1 VGGLSPT
8 WVLMGVVLVA
18 WPLYSAWSWPRR
30 RQVLQSGDPDVRRRV
45 TLGTIARQWT
55 LAAAVGSAWWWEGRS
70 LEVLRV
76 TTVPDGWQWAAVG
89 VGAGLG
95 LWFARNSLAAAAD
108 PEARAMARQIVDP
121 ALLSLM
127 PQTPT
132 ERLRFDALAVTAGIC
147 EEFLFRGVLWALLLP
162 WIEGAAALLVTSVA
176 FGMAHLYQGRRGM
189 LRTGMVGAVLGGLAW
204 ASGTLWL
211 VVVLH
216 AVVDMVQ
223 GRLLAAAAAE
233 RWCGGPDVPPQLH
246 G

>member
-1 VGGLSPT
+1 
-8 WVLMGVVLVA
+8 M
-18 WPLYSAWSWPRR
+18 
-30 RQVLQSGDPDVRRRV
+30 
-45 TLGTIARQWT
+45 
-55 LAAAVGSAWWWEGRS
+55 
-70 LEVLRV
+70 
-76 TTVPDGWQWAAVG
+76 
-89 VGAGLG
+89 GAGLG

-127 PQTPT
+127 PQTPL
-132 ERLRFDALAVTAGIC
+132 ERLRFDALALTAGMC

-162 WIEGAAALLVTSVA
+162 WIDGAAALVVTSVA

-233 RWCGGPDVPPQLH
+233 S
-246 G
+246 